1 MKKLAT
7 ISPLLVIILGFI
19 SCVSPRGVHLVSLST
34 EELPSETELVLTT
47 SDPVKYTHTKLDDP
61 PCIIINFPED
71 KVFSIEEDE
80 LNINKGAIK
89 KIKNEYFEGG
99 GNSPRHL
106 NLMIVELTHDSSYK
120 IANSGS
126 SIIIRIENPVKSQ
139 SKASEEKTKV
149 DLQLQVQDSNLSTP
163 FGYIIGPGDVL
174 YIEVWKQEDISRQVT
189 VNYKGEI
196 RLPPIKTVSA
206 IGLNAT
212 QLEEKLTKDLSKY
225 LIDPIVF
232 VTIKEYNSQRII
244 ALGETKTGMYTL
256 KRKTTLVEFLGEIGG
271 PNDDA
276 DTANIR
282 LIKKDGKIFTYDLNE
297 LINNPQQSDQIVV
310 SGGDTVYVPP
320 LAINKVY
327 VLGEVSEPKVI
338 TLKGKMTLVDAITE
352 AGGYTRDAVTKSIVV
367 IRGELG
373 SQQGI
378 RVNLKRILKEG
389 DVGQNIELKPGDI
402 VYVPKSFIVDIE
414 RFLRNIALPVTWY
427 FWYVR

>member
-1 MKKLAT
+1 MKKPAAKLS
-7 ISPLLVIILGFI
+7 IFLIILGLI
-19 SCVSPRGVHLVSLST
+19 SCVSHRGTHLVNLST
-34 EELPSETELVLTT
+34 EELASETELILTT
-47 SDPVKYTHTKLDDP
+47 SDPVRYSHTKLDDP

-71 KVFSIEEDE
+71 KVFSIEKDE
-80 LNINKGAIK
+80 LLINKGAIK
-89 KIKNEYFEGG
+89 KIKN
-99 GNSPRHL
+99 
-106 NLMIVELTHDSSYK
+106 
-120 IANSGS
+120 
-126 SIIIRIENPVKSQ
+126 
-139 SKASEEKTKV
+139 SKEKTQI
-149 DLQLQVQDSNLSTP
+149 DLQLQVEDKNPSTP

-174 YIEVWKQEDISRQVT
+174 YIEVWKQDDISRQLT

-196 RLPPIKTVSA
+196 RLPPIKTVSV
-206 IGLNAT
+206 IGLNAP
-212 QLEEKLTKDLSKY
+212 QIEDKLAKALAKY

-232 VTIKEYNSQRII
+232 VTIKEYNSQRVI

-256 KRKTTLVEFLGEIGG
+256 RRETTLVEFLGQIGG

-276 DTANIR
+276 DTVHIR

-297 LINNPQQSDQIVV
+297 LINDPQKSDKVVV

-402 VYVPKSFIVDIE
+402 VYVPKSFIVDLE
-414 RFLRNIALPVTWY
+414 RLIRNIALPVTWY
-427 FWYVR
+427 FWYIR

>member
-1 MKKLAT
+1 MKKPAT
-7 ISPLLVIILGFI
+7 KLSIALIILGLI
-19 SCVSPRGVHLVSLST
+19 SCVSPRGIHLINLST
-34 EELPSETELVLTT
+34 KDLPSETELILTT
-47 SDPVKYTHTKLDDP
+47 SEPVKYTHTKLDDP
-61 PCIIINFPED
+61 PCILINFPED

-80 LNINKGAIK
+80 LIINKGAIK
-89 KIKNEYFEGG
+89 KIRNEYFKGT

-106 NLMIVELTHDSSYK
+106 NLMIVELTHDFPYK
-120 IANSGS
+120 VANSGS
-126 SIIIRIENPVKSQ
+126 SIIIRIENSGKSQ
-139 SKASEEKTKV
+139 SKGSKEKTKI
-149 DLQLQVQDSNLSTP
+149 DLPLQVQDNNPSTP
-163 FGYIIGPGDVL
+163 FGYMIGPGDVL

-206 IGLNAT
+206 IGLNAP
-212 QLEEKLTKDLSKY
+212 QLEEKLTKALSKY
-225 LIDPIVF
+225 LIEPIVF
-232 VTIKEYNSQRII
+232 VTVREYNSQRVI
-244 ALGETKTGMYTL
+244 ALGEIATGMYTL
-256 KRKTTLVEFLGEIGG
+256 KRKTTLIEFLGQIGG

-282 LIKKDGKIFTYDLNE
+282 LIRKDGKIFTYDLNE
-297 LINNPQQSDQIVV
+297 LINNPQQSDKTVV

-378 RVNLKRILKEG
+378 RVNLKRILKQG

-414 RFLRNIALPVTWY
+414 RFLRDIALPVTWY
-427 FWYVR
+427 FWYLR

>member
-1 MKKLAT
+1 MKKPAAKLS
-7 ISPLLVIILGFI
+7 IFLIILGLI
-19 SCVSPRGVHLVSLST
+19 SCVSHRGTHLVNLST
-34 EELPSETELVLTT
+34 KELSSETELILTT
-47 SDPVKYTHTKLDDP
+47 SNPVKYTHTKLDDP

-80 LNINKGAIK
+80 LLINKGAIK
-89 KIKNEYFEGG
+89 KIKNEYFEGSG
-99 GNSPRHL
+99 KSPHQL

-126 SIIIRIENPVKSQ
+126 SIIIRINNPGKPQ
-139 SKASEEKTKV
+139 STPSKEKTKV
-149 DLQLQVQDSNLSTP
+149 DLQLQVEDKVPSTP
-163 FGYIIGPGDVL
+163 FGYMIGPGDVL

-196 RLPPIKTVSA
+196 RLPPIKTVSV
-206 IGLNAT
+206 IGLNAP
-212 QLEEKLTKDLSKY
+212 QIEDKLTKALSKY

-232 VTIKEYNSQRII
+232 VTINEYNSQRVI
-244 ALGETKTGMYTL
+244 ALGEIATGMYNL
-256 KRKTTLVEFLGEIGG
+256 KRKTTLVEFLGQIGG

-276 DTANIR
+276 DTVNIR

-297 LINNPQQSDQIVV
+297 LINNPQQSDKIVV

-327 VLGEVSEPKVI
+327 ILGEVSEPKVI

-402 VYVPKSFIVDIE
+402 IYVPKSFIVDVE
-414 RFLRNIALPVTWY
+414 RFLRDIALPVTWY
-427 FWYVR
+427 FWYLR

>member
-7 ISPLLVIILGFI
+7 KLSLLVIILGFI
-19 SCVSPRGVHLVSLST
+19 SCISHKGVHLVNLST
-34 EELPSETELVLTT
+34 EELPSETELILTT
-47 SDPVKYTHTKLDDP
+47 SDPVRYTHTKLDDP

-80 LNINKGAIK
+80 LLINKGAIK
-89 KIKNEYFEGG
+89 KIRNEYFEGS
-99 GNSPRHL
+99 GNNPRHL
-106 NLMIVELTHDSSYK
+106 NLMIVELTHNSPYK

-139 SKASEEKTKV
+139 SKASKEKTKI
-149 DLQLQVQDSNLSTP
+149 DLQLQVEDKNLSTP
-163 FGYIIGPGDVL
+163 FGYMIGPGDVL
-174 YIEVWKQEDISRQVT
+174 YIEVWKQEDISREVS

-196 RLPPIKTVSA
+196 RLPPIKTVSV
-206 IGLNAT
+206 IGMNAP
-212 QLEEKLTKDLSKY
+212 QIEEKLTKALSKY

-232 VTIKEYNSQRII
+232 VTVKEYNSQRVI
-244 ALGETKTGMYTL
+244 ALGETATGIYTL
-256 KRKTTLVEFLGEIGG
+256 KRKTTLVEFLGQIGG
-271 PNDDA
+271 PNVDA
-276 DTANIR
+276 DTVHIR
-282 LIKKDGKIFTYDLNE
+282 LIKKDGKIFTHNLNE
-297 LINNPQQSDQIVV
+297 LINDPQRSDKVVV

-327 VLGEVSEPKVI
+327 VLGEVKGPKVI

-414 RFLRNIALPVTWY
+414 RFLRNVALPVTWY
-427 FWYVR
+427 FWYLR